1 MDGKEP
7 QCGVIKEQ
15 CDQLC
20 NDPTDSVG
28 NSVEPSVV
36 TADYHPAAD
45 TARGH
50 VSEMDKRVEALK
62 KKLRDRENALK
73 KQEERVKK
81 YQDAVS
87 EVIQWMDDKEL
98 QKVGYDLTA
107 FEPLR
112 IQEKVETVKVSCS
125 VVVTSWRALVTAVFH

>member
-1 MDGKEP
+1 M
-7 QCGVIKEQ
+7 IKEQ

-28 NSVEPSVV
+28 SVVEPSVV
-36 TADYHPAAD
+36 TADNHPAAD

-50 VSEMDKRVEALK
+50 VTEMDKRVEELK
-62 KKLRDRENALK
+62 KKLKDREDQLN
-73 KQEERVKK
+73 KQQERVKR

-98 QKVGYDLTA
+98 QKVGYDLTTA
-107 FEPLR
+107 EPLK
-112 IQEKVETVKVSCS
+112 IQEKMDAVKVSCN
-125 VVVTSWRALVTAVFH
+125 VVPKWRAEC

>member
-1 MDGKEP
+1 M
-7 QCGVIKEQ
+7 IKEQ

-28 NSVEPSVV
+28 SVVEPSVV

-50 VSEMDKRVEALK
+50 VTEMDKRVEELK
-62 KKLRDRENALK
+62 KKLKDREDQLN
-73 KQEERVKK
+73 KQQERVKR

-98 QKVGYDLTA
+98 QKVGYDLTTA
-107 FEPLR
+107 EPLK
-112 IQEKVETVKVSCS
+112 IQEKMDAVKVSCN
-125 VVVTSWRALVTAVFH
+125 VVPNWRAEC